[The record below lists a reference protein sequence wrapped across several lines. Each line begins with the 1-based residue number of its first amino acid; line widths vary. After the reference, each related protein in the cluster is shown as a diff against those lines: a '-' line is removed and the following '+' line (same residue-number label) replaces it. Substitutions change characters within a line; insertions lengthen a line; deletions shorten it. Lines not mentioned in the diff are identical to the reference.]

1 MAEIVSS
8 SSDSSGGNSNN
19 SRNTADINL
28 EFCFNIFNHKT
39 AAFYCGLG
47 KKYPSIRIKAIGI
60 SPELGFNEIKTLTG
74 LSLYSGISDVEFNLY
89 SYGYYPVMRSR
100 YKLEY
105 LDKDSNKP
113 GLPEKYYLIDQKGYD
128 FRVVKDYNDN
138 LLFLNSRKICC
149 LFDLPEALS
158 CGINNLYID
167 MRTFEISQAQEI
179 IRTYR
184 KAIDLLSGKNFK
196 ELEDFLKNAGE
207 NSLFSDYTKGH
218 LDREV
223 I

>member
-1 MAEIVSS
+1 MS
-8 SSDSSGGNSNN
+8 
-19 SRNTADINL
+19 
-28 EFCFNIFNHKT
+28 
-39 AAFYCGLG
+39 
-47 KKYPSIRIKAIGI
+47 
-60 SPELGFNEIKTLTG
+60 
-74 LSLYSGISDVEFNLY
+74 
-89 SYGYYPVMRSR
+89 SR
-100 YKLEY
+100 YRLEY
-105 LDKDSNKP
+105 LEKGSNKP
-113 GLPEKYYLIDQKGYD
+113 GLPEKYYLIDQKGYE
-128 FRVVKDYNDN
+128 FRVAKDYNDN

-184 KAIDLLSGKNFK
+184 KAIELLSVKNFK
-196 ELEDFLKNAGE
+196 ELADFLKNAGE

-223 I
+223 L